1 MRRKQAIFL
10 TLTLTLL
17 AALVIL
23 PTGFAKRAGRGTSP
37 EPRKAE
43 AAPAAGAAAA
53 SRPLAALARLQAS
66 EPVVSQ
72 AVGFAVSP
80 AVRDLPPEEGL
91 KLDPEAEANK
101 VVKSN
106 PNKIIRTGAPEAV
119 PDAHDMALQS
129 SAPSL
134 SAVAAAPTAG
144 VSFDGIDSQ
153 ANIPVFGGLVM
164 PPDTVGDVGP
174 NHYVQMVNS
183 NWRVWNKSGTPL
195 TPVMSLG
202 SLWTAAGIGA
212 PCGGSNDGDPVV
224 LYDSFADRW
233 MLSQFCVD
241 PVPSHQLIAIS
252 VTGDPTGAYYL
263 YDFVMPNAKFN
274 DYPHFGVWP
283 NGYYMT
289 NNQFNQA
296 GTAFQ
301 GAGFYAFD
309 RAKMLAGNPTASYIY
324 FDSCPT
330 NTGCVVGGVLPADAD
345 GLIPPPAGAP
355 NPFVYFTA
363 NEFGDPSDGL
373 RIFDFHANFANPAG
387 STFTERAESP
397 VAVAAFNPL
406 DPSGRQDIEQQGTT
420 AGLDSIQDRVLHR
433 LQYRRFA
440 DGRESLITNHTV
452 NVGTGTTVA
461 THQSG
466 VRYYE
471 LRRTGGGPYAVAEQ
485 ASFAPDAHN
494 RWMGSAAMDNAGNL
508 AVGYSASSST
518 LFPSIR
524 YAARLAA
531 DPPNGLH
538 QGEATMHA
546 GTGSQTSTSGRWG
559 DYSSLNVDPVDDCTF
574 WFTTEYYASP
584 NSSANWRTRIGSFS
598 FAPGQCQA
606 PAQGTLKVNVT
617 NCDSGLPVS
626 GVSVSVNNN
635 LFTSTMPSGMAQT
648 RLSPG
653 AYTVSLTAPNYFPVT
668 VNNVQIADGQTTAV
682 TQCISGAPSI
692 TGGGSQL
699 VAESCS
705 PADNALSPGETV
717 TLNFGLKNN
726 GTASTSNLTATLLAT
741 GGVQSPSAA
750 QNYGAIPPDN
760 TVVSRPFT
768 FTVDPSLPCGSVV
781 TATLSLQD
789 GANSLGTI
797 TYALQVGGLG
807 PPATATHG
815 TGNISTPIPDV
826 NTVDIPINV
835 TATGIVSDVNVRVR
849 LNHTF
854 DGDLELRLV
863 HPDGTVVLLS
873 DNRGGTG
880 DNYGAGANDCSGT
893 PTVFDDQ
900 AAPTIAS
907 GAAPFVGS
915 FKPEQALSAL
925 NGKSTA
931 GVWKLRVTDTA
942 SLDTGTVG
950 CVTLELT
957 RNRFVCCGVAGT
969 PEIKAAPPA
978 TIEEESCTPPNMA
991 VDPEETVTV
1000 NFPVVNTGDGPTTNL
1015 VATLQNSGG
1024 VVPVTTS
1031 QSYGAVSPIGGPV
1044 SRPFSFVA
1052 QGSCGNIITATL
1064 QLQDGVTN
1072 LGTITYT
1079 FRLGTTAT
1087 GTHTFSN
1094 NSPVA
1099 IPGTGTGASTGAPGN
1114 PYPSSINV
1122 AGVAGTV
1129 QRVAV
1134 RLKNFNHTWPN
1145 DVDMLLVGP
1154 GGQRMVILSD
1164 AVGSGPGITARTYL
1178 LDDTAAAVLPST
1190 GNPASGT
1197 YRPTNVGTGD
1207 PFPAPAPPQP
1217 HQNPAPGGAAT
1228 FASVFG
1234 GQNPNGIWSLYV
1246 VDDVSGDVGSITGGW
1261 DLVITTQ
1268 DPVCCNTA
1276 CTITVPADITRPN
1289 DAGACGAIVNYAP
1302 ATISGSCGVLSYS
1315 HPSGSFFPVGT
1326 TTVTVTATRS
1336 DNTTT
1341 TETFDITV
1349 VDNEAPSAN
1358 VSASPNVLWSPN
1370 HRMRDVTIS
1379 TTATDNCPGAV
1390 NCVITDITSNE
1401 AVAGPGGGAGNT
1413 SPDWLLVNPSNLVQL
1428 RAERSGSGTSRVY
1441 TITVECTD
1449 SAGNKTTRS
1458 TTVSVPHNQ

>member
-1 MRRKQAIFL
+1 MRRKQAIFVG
-10 TLTLTLL
+10 LTLTLL
-17 AALVIL
+17 ATLVIL
-23 PTGFAKRAGRGTSP
+23 PSGFARRAGRGATP
-37 EPRKAE
+37 EPKKAE
-43 AAPAAGAAAA
+43 AAAPAATAAA
-53 SRPLAALARLQAS
+53 PLPAAALARLQTS
-66 EPVVSQ
+66 QPVASQ

-91 KLDPEAEANK
+91 KFDPEAEANK

-119 PDAHDMALQS
+119 PDAHDGALQS
-129 SAPSL
+129 SAPSA
-134 SAVAAAPTAG
+134 AVASAAPTTG
-144 VSFDGIDSQ
+144 VSFDGIDST
-153 ANIPVFGGLVM
+153 ANIPVFGGLVL

-183 NWRVWNKSGTPL
+183 NWRVWDKAGNPL

-241 PVPSHQLIAIS
+241 PVPSHQLMAIS

-263 YDFVMPNAKFN
+263 YDFVMPNVKFN

-301 GAGFYAFD
+301 GAGYYAFD

-330 NTGCVVGGVLPADAD
+330 NTGCVIGGVLPADAD

-355 NPFVYFTA
+355 NPFVYFIA

-373 RIFDFHANFANPAG
+373 RIFDFHADFANPAS

-406 DPSGRQDIEQQGTT
+406 DPSGRNDIEQPGTT
-420 AGLDSIQDRVLHR
+420 ARLDSIQDRILHR

-440 DGRESLITNHTV
+440 DGRESLVANHTV

-461 THQSG
+461 AHQSG
-466 VRYYE
+466 IRYYE

-485 ASFAPDAHN
+485 ASFAPDAAN

-524 YAARLAA
+524 YAGRLAS
-531 DPPNGLH
+531 DPPNGLF
-538 QGEATMHA
+538 QGEGTLHA

-574 WFTTEYYASP
+574 WFTQEYYASP
-584 NSSANWRTRIGSFS
+584 NSAANWRTRIGSFS
-598 FAPGQCQA
+598 FAPGACTA

-626 GVSVSVNNN
+626 GVSVSVDNN
-635 LFTSTMPSGMAQT
+635 LFASTMPSGMAQT
-648 RLSPG
+648 QLAPG
-653 AYTVSLTAPNYFPVT
+653 AYTVSLSAPNYFPVT
-668 VNNVQIADGQTTAV
+668 VNNVQIANGQTTTI
-682 TQCISGAPSI
+682 TQCMSGAPNVV
-692 TGGGSQL
+692 GGGSTL
-699 VAESCS
+699 DAESCA

-717 TLNFGLKNN
+717 TMSFGLKNN
-726 GTASTSNLTATLLAT
+726 GTASTTNLTATLLAT

-750 QNYGAIPPDN
+750 QSYGAIPPNN

-768 FTVDPSLPCGSVV
+768 FTVDPSLACGSVV
-781 TATLSLQD
+781 TATLLLQD

-797 TYALQVGGLG
+797 TYTRQVGALG
-807 PPATATHG
+807 PPASSTESS
-815 TGNISTPIPDV
+815 GNISTPIPDV
-826 NTVDIPINV
+826 NTVDIPISV
-835 TATGIVSDVNVRVR
+835 TATGVVSDVNVRVR

-873 DNRGGTG
+873 DNRGGSG
-880 DNYGAGANDCSGT
+880 DNFGTGANDCSGA

-907 GAAPFVGS
+907 GVAPFVGS

-925 NGKSTA
+925 NGKPTT

-978 TIEEESCTPPNMA
+978 TIEQESCPAPNMA

-1052 QGSCGNIITATL
+1052 QGSCGSTITATL

-1094 NSPVA
+1094 NTAVA
-1099 IPGTGTGASTGAPGN
+1099 IPAPPSTGAGTGAPGN

-1122 AGVAGTV
+1122 SGVTGTV
-1129 QRVAV
+1129 TRVAV
-1134 RLKNFNHTWPN
+1134 RLKGLSHTFPS

-1154 GGQRMVILSD
+1154 GGQKMVILSD
-1164 AVGSGPGITARTYL
+1164 AIGGTDWVNTTYL
-1178 LDDTAAAVLPST
+1178 LDDTATALVPS
-1190 GNPASGT
+1190 SGT
-1197 YRPTNVGTGD
+1197 PVSGTFRPTNYGTGD
-1207 PFPAPAPPQP
+1207 AFPAPAPAQP
-1217 HQNPAPGGAAT
+1217 YQNPATAGAAT

-1234 GQNPNGIWSLYV
+1234 GQQANGIWSLYI
-1246 VDDVSGDVGSITGGW
+1246 VDDVGTDVGNLAGGW
-1261 DLVITTQ
+1261 DLVITTE
-1268 DPVCCNTA
+1268 DPVCCLSA
-1276 CTITVPADITRPN
+1276 CTINVPDDITQPN
-1289 DAGACGAIVNYAP
+1289 DAGACGAIVNYP
-1302 ATISGSCGVLSYS
+1302 AATVEGSCGVLSYS

-1326 TTVTVTATRS
+1326 TTVTVTATRA
-1336 DNTTT
+1336 DNSTT

-1349 VDNEAPSAN
+1349 VDNAAPSVS

-1370 HRMRDVTIS
+1370 HRMRDVTINA
-1379 TTATDNCPGAV
+1379 TATDNCGAAS
-1390 NCVITDITSNE
+1390 CVVTDIASNE
-1401 AVAGPGGGAGNT
+1401 AVTGPGGGAGNT
-1413 SPDWLLVNPSNLVQL
+1413 SPDWLIVNPSNLVQL
-1428 RAERSGSGTSRVY
+1428 RAERSGNGASRVY

>member
-1 MRRKQAIFL
+1 MMRRKQAIFIAV
-10 TLTLTLL
+10 TLTLL
-17 AALVIL
+17 AALAIL
-23 PTGFAKRAGRGTSP
+23 PTGFAKRAGRTPPP
-37 EPRKAE
+37 ETKKRN
-43 AAPAAGAAAA
+43 AATAAGAATAA
-53 SRPLAALARLQAS
+53 RTAPALARVQTS

-72 AVGFAVSP
+72 AVNFAVSP

-91 KLDPEAEANK
+91 KPDPEAEANK

-119 PDAHDMALQS
+119 PDAQDGALQS

-134 SAVAAAPTAG
+134 AAAAAPTTSL
-144 VSFDGIDSQ
+144 SFDGIDSQ
-153 ANIPVFGGLVM
+153 ANIPVFGGLVL
-164 PPDTVGDVGP
+164 PPDTNGDVGP

-183 NWRVWNKSGTPL
+183 NWRVWDKAGNPV

-301 GAGFYAFD
+301 GAGYYAFD
-309 RAKMLAGNPTASYIY
+309 RTKMLAGDPTASYIY

-330 NTGCVVGGVLPADAD
+330 NTGCVIGGVLPADAD

-355 NPFVYFTA
+355 NPFVYFIA

-373 RIFDFHANFANPAG
+373 RIFDFNANFANPPA

-440 DGRESLITNHTV
+440 DGRESLVTNHTV

-461 THQSG
+461 THQAG

-471 LRRTGGGPYAVAEQ
+471 LRRTGGAYSVAEQ
-485 ASFAPDAHN
+485 ATFAPDAVN

-508 AVGYSASSST
+508 AVGYSASGST
-518 LFPSIR
+518 LFPSVR
-524 YAARLAA
+524 YAARLAS

-538 QGEATMHA
+538 QGEGTLHA

-559 DYSSLNVDPVDDCTF
+559 DYSSLNVDPADDCTF
-574 WFTTEYYASP
+574 WFTTEYYAA
-584 NSSANWRTRIGSFS
+584 SSAAGWRTRVGKFN
-598 FAPGQCQA
+598 FAPGACTA

-617 NCDSGLPVS
+617 NCDSGLPVK
-626 GVSVSVNNN
+626 GISVSVNNN
-635 LFTSTMPSGMAQT
+635 LFTSTQPSGMASTQ
-648 RLSPG
+648 LPPG
-653 AYTVSLTAPNYFPVT
+653 AYTVALTGPNYFPVT
-668 VNNVQIADGQTTAV
+668 VNNVQIVDGQTTTV
-682 TQCISGAPSI
+682 TQCVSGSPNV
-692 TGGGSQL
+692 TGAGSQL
-699 VAESCS
+699 AAESCA

-726 GTASTSNLTATLLAT
+726 GTAATANLTAALQAT

-760 TVVSRPFT
+760 TTVVSRPFT

-797 TYALQVGGLG
+797 TYALQVGAVG
-807 PPATATHG
+807 PPTTATHS
-815 TGNISTPIPDV
+815 TGNVATPIPDL

-835 TATGIVSDVNVRVR
+835 TNTGTVGDVNVRVR

-863 HPDGTVVLLS
+863 HPDGTVILLS
-873 DNRGGTG
+873 DNRGGSG
-880 DNYGAGANDCSGT
+880 DNYGTGANDCSGT

-900 AAPTIAS
+900 AAGAVS
-907 GAAPFVGS
+907 AGAAPFVGS

-925 NGKSTA
+925 NGKPTA

-942 SLDTGTVG
+942 NLDTGTVG

-957 RNRFVCCGVAGT
+957 RNRFACCGVAGT

-978 TIEEESCTPPNMA
+978 TIEEESCLPANMA

-1000 NFPVVNTGDGPTTNL
+1000 EFPVVNTGDGPTTNL

-1024 VVPVTTS
+1024 VVPVTTT
-1031 QSYGAVSPIGGPV
+1031 QSYGAVSPVGGPV

-1052 QGSCGNIITATL
+1052 QGSCGQMITATL
-1064 QLQDGVTN
+1064 QLQDGPTN
-1072 LGTITYT
+1072 LGTVTYT

-1094 NSPVA
+1094 NAPVA

-1114 PYPSSINV
+1114 PYPSSIAV
-1122 AGVAGTV
+1122 AGVSGTV
-1129 QRVAV
+1129 TRVAV
-1134 RLKNFNHTWPN
+1134 RLKGLRHTFPS

-1154 GGQRMVILSD
+1154 AGQKMVILSD
-1164 AVGSGPGITARTYL
+1164 AIGGTDWVNITYL
-1178 LDDTAAAVLPST
+1178 LDDTAAAIVPST
-1190 GNPASGT
+1190 GTPVSGT
-1197 YRPTNVGTGD
+1197 FRPTNYGTGD
-1207 PFPAPAPPQP
+1207 AFPAPAPAQP
-1217 HQNPAPGGAAT
+1217 YQNPATAGAAT

-1234 GQNPNGIWSLYV
+1234 GQNPNGNWSLYI
-1246 VDDVSGDVGSITGGW
+1246 VDDVGTDVGNLTGGW
-1261 DLVITTQ
+1261 DLIITTE
-1268 DPVCCNTA
+1268 DPVCCNTPCA
-1276 CTITVPADITRPN
+1276 IDVPADVTVPN
-1289 DAGACGAIVNYAP
+1289 DPGSCGAVVNYPP
-1302 ATISGSCGVLSYS
+1302 ATVSGSCGVLSYS
-1315 HPSGSFFPVGT
+1315 HASGSVFPVGT
-1326 TTVTVTATRS
+1326 TTVTVTATRA
-1336 DNTTT
+1336 DNSTT

-1349 VDNEAPSAN
+1349 VDNEAPSAS

-1370 HRMRDVTIS
+1370 HKMRDVTIS
-1379 TTATDNCPGAV
+1379 TSAADNCGAV
-1390 NCVITDITSNE
+1390 SCVVTDITSNE
-1401 AVAGPGGGAGNT
+1401 AVTGPGGGAGNT
-1413 SPDWLLVNPSNLVQL
+1413 SPDWLIVNPLNKVQL
-1428 RAERSGSGTSRVY
+1428 RAERSGNGASRVY

-1449 SAGNKTTRS
+1449 SANNKTTK
-1458 TTVSVPHNQ
+1458 TVDVSVPHNQ